1 MPQHNSSSLTYVIQ
15 RLLNE
20 INIEDSNEI
29 FAWNDASEG
38 VTWSEFANQVRE
50 WYGFWSSKSETKWAL
65 YFKDTYTFLAAL
77 LGAWLAGK
85 CIVLPGDTLPRTV
98 EFLRPEVA
106 GFVGE
111 FERAETLR
119 STQSIEVESVFAVNF
134 ELLAKAQTVFLTS
147 GSTGLP
153 KKIVKSIEQLILE
166 TSALTEAFKLS
177 SDNVTLATVSHQ
189 HFYGFIFRALLPLL
203 EQRPITTF
211 TPQFQE
217 DLIRFAE
224 NHPHKIILI
233 SSPAFLNRL
242 TERDDWAAFTD
253 KINTVF
259 SAGGVLNDAQHKL
272 IKQLW
277 TIDPHEI
284 YGSTEHGVTAYR
296 HFGETSGYFTAL
308 AAIDI
313 KQTEEGVLAL
323 RSSYMDQTDLCD
335 GWAITA
341 DKVTLLE
348 PLTLKS
354 FELCGRSDRI
364 IKIEEKRISL
374 TQMESSLMTHPLI
387 SKAHVIPIQS
397 GNESKRVILGAAIVL
412 NEQGLQLL
420 AEHGRASLSALLKS
434 HIQEGFERL
443 STPRRW
449 RFLSESPVNAQ
460 GKVEFQVLNEI
471 LNSTAEVLMP
481 VSVCMQRDPETVTLK
496 LQMPIDLLYFKGHF
510 TEQPIVPGVVLLE
523 WVAEFTKQYF
533 GVSDQFKEIK
543 KLKFHQ
549 IIQPK
554 DVVFLEL
561 TFLATKNEVGFAVY
575 QNELKQ
581 QIIASGAM
589 VWTNAEQNHE

>member
-1 MPQHNSSSLTYVIQ
+1 MTQYNSSTLANVAQ

-20 INIEDSNEI
+20 INIEDSKEI
-29 FAWNDASEG
+29 FAYSDVSEG
-38 VTWSEFANQVRE
+38 ITWFEFAMQVRE

-65 YFKDTYTFLAAL
+65 YYKDTCTFLAAL

-85 CIVLPGDTLPRTV
+85 HIVLPSDTLPRTI
-98 EFLRPEVA
+98 ELLQPEVA

-111 FERAETLR
+111 FEQAETLLHDE
-119 STQSIEVESVFAVNF
+119 SIEVEAFFTVNF

-166 TSALTEAFKLS
+166 TSALTDAFKLS
-177 SDNVTLATVSHQ
+177 SDCVTLATVSHQ

-203 EQRPITTF
+203 EQRPISTNAA
-211 TPQFQE
+211 QFQE

-224 NHPHKIILI
+224 NHPQKLILI

-242 TERDDWAAFTD
+242 TERDDWAAFAD
-253 KINTVF
+253 KINAVF

-277 TIDPHEI
+277 LIDPHEI
-284 YGSTEHGVTAYR
+284 YGSTEHGVNAYR
-296 HFGETSGYFTAL
+296 HFEETGGYFKAL

-335 GWAITA
+335 GWAVTA
-341 DKVTLLE
+341 DKVRLLE
-348 PLTLKS
+348 PLTHKT

-374 TQMESSLMTHPLI
+374 TQMENSLMTHPLI

-397 GNESKRVILGAAIVL
+397 SNESKRVILGAAVVL
-412 NEQGLQLL
+412 NEQGLHSL
-420 AEHGRASLSALLKS
+420 AENGRANLSALLKA
-434 HIQEGFERL
+434 HTQEGFERL

-460 GKVEFQVLNEI
+460 GKVEFQVLNE
-471 LNSTAEVLMP
+471 LLKSTAEVLMP
-481 VSVCMQRDPETVTLK
+481 VSVCIHRDQDSVNLR
-496 LQMPIDLLYFKGHF
+496 LQIPVDLLYFKGHF

-523 WVAEFTKQYF
+523 WVAEFAKHYF
-533 GVSDQFKEIK
+533 GVNGQFKEIK

-554 DVVFLEL
+554 DVVYLDL
-561 TFLATKNEVGFAVY
+561 TFQASKGEVGFTIY

-589 VWTNAEQNHE
+589 VWTNAE